1 MKIFNKILAMV
12 LAVLTVL
19 VMLPVNAI
27 ADGWLDVDSQTK
39 AEDSTLTV
47 TVSAEK
53 LAAILREN
61 GVSKSLIKE
70 LLKDVSVDKNAL
82 SKVFTTEELFEII
95 PKKALTDL
103 IDVQE
108 IIDQLD
114 MDTLIGY
121 IDVRELMKS
130 VDLQALLD
138 LLPDDAELTDILDFD
153 VLVDSVDID
162 YIIDNDYVDV
172 DALADALLDVLSVD
186 ELVDLAGDN
195 LTDVV
200 NFEKLFDDELVELS
214 AEVVSIE
221 QIKSAGLITDAL
233 LSDLIDGGALN
244 LTGLE
249 TYFKGL
255 ANALDYFNTDDVKAL
270 IDVADYV
277 GDFDYTGFTIDL
289 SDFVEDDL
297 DTSKFGAGDYVWDAG
312 TSTLTLSDEALEK
325 VKSNPTY
332 YLNDSGMDKLEA
344 LVNVDDIY
352 EQINV
357 EEILETVSMTDLAGC
372 LKLEK
377 ALAELSITSY
387 INYNAAVTVI
397 GVNTIVD
404 NPAIDVNYDA
414 VEIPDNV
421 AITDYLLD
429 GYLDYID
436 TEALLDEA
444 EANGIDMMDYVD
456 TDAIFEDSYIVD
468 QVDLESAVDVD
479 AFIDAVNMQDVIDLI
494 GMDAIMEQID
504 SNEMAEL
511 IGSLDIASYV
521 TSALTTVSG
530 KLMANVDRITL
541 DGTVIAGENEMTAQ
555 LEFYAGNLVKAL
567 LKMIPTLDDIANIE
581 NNVVFSTT
589 VGLTYTADEQATT
602 NAGKTKTKNITV
614 ELVLEGNLEGVK
626 SAAAELQAL
635 LVKYVDFD
643 VAANGDIYLGLD
655 LPTISSP
662 EAVTKLYNKIINTE
676 AIPESIKLKLLDLVN
691 YSGNDASGFLGTL
704 TYDELL
710 TVLDAVEP
718 SALFDAFLN
727 ISYVESA
734 LEVVGNKLNYDFG
747 NLTLDDVKY
756 AIANVPSIE
765 RISEIVENK
774 TGRDFLAILEAA
786 ADKID
791 ALTETQMIAKLLDV
805 LEAETGRN
813 FDISVAEVLDR
824 AADVSISEKIAELAA
839 RRLGRNVRDILNA
852 HSSDELW
859 DLAIDKAEGK
869 QDTFNK
875 VKNYLDAL
883 AAYLPDSL
891 LERSISDLY
900 QGNGHF
906 YLEGSVDLSE
916 KAWAEKLLP
925 KAFRA
930 LAKADG
936 LARLLADKIGF
947 DSKIVDAVINKSGE
961 ILDRVLSD
969 EVLNKL
975 LAVLPDGTITAHL
988 NVGVQLKDI
997 YRITYMDREGNT
1009 VLFSAFLPVG
1019 ADLSIF
1025 KTNSSIS
1032 GYDIADWTDAE
1043 GNPVLTMPAED
1054 TVVYADRNTVTVT
1067 FLDADGVTV
1076 LGSATLK
1083 SGDVIDAAWIAELT
1097 GKVKAPNFNEKL
1109 YKGFTVSWL
1118 DADGKAANLTSPIT
1132 ANATFTAAVE
1142 LESIFSFDGPYTLEY
1157 IDGLYKLTLHSKLA
1171 DALLIDLVRDYILAD
1186 AAKDAKAH
1194 MQIWIDNATAAADDD
1209 FCFISFDNATL
1220 AEFYNTRSANGDSV
1234 AFSYKK
1240 LSSVALEIYKNN
1252 KEAAFHSF
1260 DILVNGAATAGAF
1273 GGQLTVKLPYDRALT
1288 PSANAETRVYV
1299 LNGNERESVTSSVTN
1314 GYVSFAAP
1322 HFSDYVIS
1330 NEYRINVL
1338 FQDKNGNAVVD
1349 GCTASEPF
1357 MPAGATVQIDSLF
1370 TYPTDRYVLDSVT
1383 VSAGTLNGNV
1393 FTMPESAVTVTV
1405 TLKPV
1410 SYRVYYYVNGT
1421 LYGTPVGFEAG
1432 SVPAWLDIN
1441 TVIGDAAIQAPAGY
1455 TKDGAAWI
1463 GIPTDAE
1470 IQAKPGDVY
1479 VFAQWKPITY
1489 TVQFMAG
1496 NTLVLEQTFTVEN
1509 YLNLTAPAVP
1519 NGEAGTVGTWD
1530 YEDLATAL
1538 SKAFTSADNKVVINA
1553 VYSNRIFAIAGDG
1566 TVIVPDKA
1574 EIGQTVT
1581 VEVPGKE
1588 GHTFTITVVDANNNA
1603 ITVTDGSF
1611 TMPASTVYVSV
1622 AYAPVEMSWTVNGE
1636 SFTGD
1641 YGTWHEIRVTIKPGE
1656 ILAKAPADCQLVSAT
1671 RNKDGSQNL
1680 VYVFQLLREGRSY
1693 SWSVVGNPETIFYI
1707 FNGAFYDPATAPVSG
1722 TENVDFD
1729 HWAEGF
1735 AGINFATFTTTRT
1748 TSYVWLWVMILVLA
1762 VIYLIVLIYKLY
1774 MHELLGPSIVTRIAT
1789 AIVSAFFAICLGIS
1803 AIGLAIARLFGK
1815 KEKTEEPAEEAAEEA
1830 DADDKN

>member
-1 MKIFNKILAMV
+1 MKTFNKILAMV

-39 AEDSTLTV
+39 AEDSTLTI

-61 GVSKSLIKE
+61 GVSKTLIKE

-82 SKVFTTEELFEII
+82 SKVFTAEELFEIL
-95 PKKALTDL
+95 PKQALLDL

-121 IDVRELMKS
+121 VDVRELMKS

-186 ELVDLAGDN
+186 ELVDLAGDS

-221 QIKSAGLITDAL
+221 QIKNAGLITDGL

-255 ANALDYFNTDDVKAL
+255 ANALDYFNTEDVKAL

-297 DTSKFGAGDYVWDAG
+297 DTSKFDAGDYVWDAG

-387 INYNAAVTVI
+387 INYTAAVEVI
-397 GVNTIVD
+397 GLNTIVD

-414 VEIPDNV
+414 VEIPENV

-429 GYLDYID
+429 GYLDHID

-456 TDAIFEDSYIVD
+456 TDAVFEDSYIVD

-479 AFIDAVNMQDVIDLI
+479 AFMDAVNMKDVIDLI
-494 GMDAIMEQID
+494 GMDTILAQID
-504 SNEMAEL
+504 NNEMSEL
-511 IGSLDIASYV
+511 IGSLDLASYI

-541 DGTVIAGENEMTAQ
+541 DGTVIAGENELTAQ

-567 LKMIPTLDDIANIE
+567 LKMIPTIEDIANME
-581 NNVVFSTT
+581 NNVIFSTT

-626 SAAAELQAL
+626 SAAAELQRL

-643 VAANGDIYLGLD
+643 VAANGDIYFGLD

-662 EAVTKLYNKIINTE
+662 EAVTKLYNKIINTQ

-704 TYDELL
+704 TYEELL

-734 LEVVGNKLNYDFG
+734 LEVAGNKLNYDFG

-774 TGRDFLAILEAA
+774 TGRDILGILEAA
-786 ADKID
+786 ANKID

-839 RRLGRNVRDILNA
+839 RKLGRNVRDILNA

-859 DLAIDKAEGK
+859 DLAIEKAEGK
-869 QDTFNK
+869 KDTFNK
-875 VKNYLDAL
+875 VKNYLGAL
-883 AAYLPDSL
+883 AGFLPASL
-891 LERSISDLY
+891 MERSISDLY
-900 QGNGHF
+900 QGNGRF

-936 LARLLADKIGF
+936 LARLVVDKLGI

-961 ILDRVLSD
+961 ILDIVLSD
-969 EVLNKL
+969 KVLNKL

-997 YRITYMDREGNT
+997 YRITYMDREGNV

-1025 KTNSSIS
+1025 KQNSIFT
-1032 GYDIADWTDAE
+1032 GTEIADWTDAD
-1043 GNPVLTMPAED
+1043 GNRVLTMPAKD
-1054 TVVYADRNTVTVT
+1054 IVVYADR
-1067 FLDADGVTV
+1067 
-1076 LGSATLK
+1076 SA
-1083 SGDVIDAAWIAELT
+1083 
-1097 GKVKAPNFNEKL
+1097 L
-1109 YKGFTVSWL
+1109 Y
-1118 DADGKAANLTSPIT
+1118 N
-1132 ANATFTAAVE
+1132 
-1142 LESIFSFDGPYTLEY
+1142 GPYTLTY
-1157 IDGLYKLTLHSKLA
+1157 ADGVYTITIHTALA
-1171 DALLIDLVRDYILAD
+1171 DSFELNLARPYILA
-1186 AAKDAKAH
+1186 H
-1194 MQIWIDNATAAADDD
+1194 AAADQAVRLEVVFDNGTADRADD
-1209 FCFISFDNATL
+1209 LNLVSFDNATL
-1220 AEFYNTRSANGDSV
+1220 AEFYNNRSKEGQQV
-1234 AFSYKK
+1234 VFSYEKQ
-1240 LSSVALEIYKNN
+1240 ALPAGTIYG
-1252 KEAAFHSF
+1252 EDAAFLNL
-1260 DILVNGAATAGAF
+1260 DILVDGAATSGAF
-1273 GGQLTVKLPYDRALT
+1273 GGKLTLRVPYAQAVT
-1288 PSANAETRVYV
+1288 PTADLETRVNI
-1299 LNGNERESVTSSVTN
+1299 LNGNSRENVPASITSGLVT
-1314 GYVSFAAP
+1314 FDAP
-1322 HFSDYVIS
+1322 HFSQYVIS
-1330 NEYRINVL
+1330 NEYRVNVL
-1338 FQDKNGNAVVD
+1338 FQDKNGNAVV
-1349 GCTASEPF
+1349 GAGEALESF
-1357 MPAGATVQIDSLF
+1357 LPAGAIVELEDLF
-1370 TYPTDRYVLDSVT
+1370 TYDADHYEIDSIT

-1405 TLKPV
+1405 TFKPV
-1410 SYRVYYYVNGT
+1410 SHFVYYYVNGT
-1421 LYGTPVGFEAG
+1421 LYGTPVAFEAG

-1441 TVIGDAAIQAPAGY
+1441 AVIGDAAIQAPAGY
-1455 TKDGAAWI
+1455 TKEGAAWI
-1463 GIPTDAE
+1463 GLPTDAE
-1470 IQAKPGDVY
+1470 IQANPADVY
-1479 VFAQWKPITY
+1479 LFAQWKPITY

-1496 NTLVLEQTFTVEN
+1496 NTLVLEQTFTVET
-1509 YLNLTAPAVP
+1509 YLNLTAPVVP
-1519 NGEAGTVGTWD
+1519 NGANGTVGAWD
-1530 YEDLATAL
+1530 YEDLTTEL

-1553 VYSNRIFAIAGDG
+1553 VYSNRIFAIVGDG
-1566 TVIVPDKA
+1566 IVTVLDKA

-1581 VEVPGKE
+1581 VEVPGKD
-1588 GHTFTITVVDANNNA
+1588 GHTFQIIVVDANNNA

-1622 AYAPVEMSWTVNGE
+1622 VYTPNELTWTVNGE
-1636 SFTGD
+1636 AFTGD
-1641 YGTWHEIRVTIKPGE
+1641 YGTWHEIVITLKPGE
-1656 ILAKAPADCQLVSAT
+1656 VLAKAPADCTLVSAT
-1671 RNKDGSQNL
+1671 QNKSGSQTL
-1680 VYVFQLLREGRSY
+1680 VYAFQLLRNNATYG
-1693 SWSVVGNPETIFYI
+1693 WSVVGNPETIFYI
-1707 FNGAFYDPATAPVSG
+1707 FNGALYDPATAPVVG
-1722 TENVDFD
+1722 TENVEFD
-1729 HWAEGF
+1729 HWAAGF
-1735 AGINFATFTTTRT
+1735 AGINFATFTIERSA
-1748 TSYVWLWVMILVLA
+1748 SYLWLWIMVLLLS

-1774 MHELLGPSIVTRIAT
+1774 MNELLGPSIVTRIAT
-1789 AIVSAFFAICLGIS
+1789 AIVSAFFAVCLGV
-1803 AIGLAIARLFGK
+1803 AAVGLAIAGLFGK
-1815 KEKTEEPAEEAAEEA
+1815 KEKTEEAAEEA
-1830 DADDKN
+1830 TEETAEEATEEATEDDKN

>member
-312 TSTLTLSDEALEK
+312 TSTLMLSDEALEM

-332 YLNDSGMDKLEA
+332 YLKDSGMDKLEA

-357 EEILETVSMTDLAGC
+357 AEILETVSMTDLAGC

-421 AITDYLLD
+421 AITNYLLD

-521 TSALTTVSG
+521 TSALTTVAG

-567 LKMIPTLDDIANIE
+567 LKMIPTLDDIANME

-626 SAAAELQAL
+626 SAAAELQRL

-655 LPTISSP
+655 LPTVSSP

-734 LEVVGNKLNYDFG
+734 LEVVGNKLSYDFG

-786 ADKID
+786 ADKVD
-791 ALTETQMIAKLLDV
+791 ALTETQTIAKLLDV
-805 LEAETGRN
+805 LEEETGRN

-875 VKNYLDAL
+875 VKNYLGTL

-936 LARLLADKIGF
+936 LARLLADKIGI
-947 DSKIVDAVINKSGE
+947 DSKIVDAVINKSGA

-1025 KTNSSIS
+1025 KQNSIFT
-1032 GYDIADWTDAE
+1032 GIEIADWTDAD
-1043 GNPVLTMPAED
+1043 GNPVPTMPAED
-1054 TVVYADRNTVTVT
+1054 TVVYADRN
-1067 FLDADGVTV
+1067 A
-1076 LGSATLK
+1076 
-1083 SGDVIDAAWIAELT
+1083 
-1097 GKVKAPNFNEKL
+1097 L
-1109 YKGFTVSWL
+1109 Y
-1118 DADGKAANLTSPIT
+1118 
-1132 ANATFTAAVE
+1132 
-1142 LESIFSFDGPYTLEY
+1142 DGPYTLTY
-1157 IDGLYKLTLHSKLA
+1157 ADGVYTITIHTALA
-1171 DALLIDLVRDYILAD
+1171 DSFELNLARPYILA
-1186 AAKDAKAH
+1186 H
-1194 MQIWIDNATAAADDD
+1194 AAADQAVRLEVVFDNGTADPADD
-1209 FCFISFDNATL
+1209 LNLISFDNATL
-1220 AEFYNTRSANGDSV
+1220 AEFYNNRSKEGQQV
-1234 AFSYKK
+1234 VFSYEKQ
-1240 LSSVALEIYKNN
+1240 ALPAGTIYG
-1252 KEAAFHSF
+1252 EDAAFLNLN
-1260 DILVNGAATAGAF
+1260 ILVDGAATSGAF
-1273 GGQLTVKLPYDRALT
+1273 GGKLTLRVPYAQAVT
-1288 PSANAETRVYV
+1288 PTADLETRVNI
-1299 LNGNERESVTSSVTN
+1299 LNGNSRENVPASITSGLVT
-1314 GYVSFAAP
+1314 FDAP
-1322 HFSDYVIS
+1322 HFSQYVIS

-1338 FQDKNGNAVVD
+1338 FQDKSGNAVV
-1349 GCTASEPF
+1349 GAGEALESF
-1357 MPAGATVQIDSLF
+1357 LPAGAIVELEDLF
-1370 TYPTDRYVLDSVT
+1370 TYDADHYEIDSIT

-1405 TLKPV
+1405 TFKPV
-1410 SYRVYYYVNGT
+1410 SYFVYYYVNGT
-1421 LYGTPVGFEAG
+1421 LYGTPVAFEAG

-1489 TVQFMAG
+1489 TVQFMVG
-1496 NTLVLEQTFTVEN
+1496 NWLVMEQTFTVEN

-1603 ITVTDGSF
+1603 VTVTDGSF

-1641 YGTWHEIRVTIKPGE
+1641 YGTWHEIRVTVKPGE

-1789 AIVSAFFAICLGIS
+1789 AIVSVFFAICLGIS

-1815 KEKTEEPAEEAAEEA
+1815 KEKAEEPAEEADEEA